1 MNLTYEEVKQCLA
14 QIEEPNPFNARA
26 LSNIIGYT
34 GNLLYQGID
43 TELTK
48 IDYKKLFKFVNEK

>member
-1 MNLTYEEVKQCLA
+1 MKQCLA

-43 TELTK
+43 TELAK